1 MINLVNIKN
10 EIKFGWFLYGLASF
24 NKIKKFK
31 GIYYFKSRKN
41 IENMSEYNI
50 KVEFD
55 KKTFSFSC
63 QDDQDI
69 ISAASINGIDLP
81 NSCCSGVCTS
91 CASMVI
97 DGSIDQ
103 EDAMGLN
110 EDLREKGFALLCVAY
125 PESDLHV
132 VIGDQVE
139 DDLYND
145 QFGKYQKW
153 N

>member
-1 MINLVNIKN
+1 MKLSLVDFYMDWPVSIKLKNL
-10 EIKFGWFLYGLASF
+10 
-24 NKIKKFK
+24 
-31 GIYYFKSRKN
+31 R
-41 IENMSEYNI
+41 EY
-50 KVEFD
+50 
-55 KKTFSFSC
+55 
-63 QDDQDI
+63 I
-69 ISAASINGIDLP
+69 ISAANVNGIDLP

-91 CASMVI
+91 CASRI
-97 DGSIDQ
+97 LEGSVEQ

-110 EDLREKGFALLCVAY
+110 DDLREKGFALLCVAY
-125 PESDLHV
+125 PKSDLHI